1 LLRCSPFAMSLI
13 LSLMEPR
20 SFPRGSS

>member
-13 LSLMEPR
+13 LSLIEAR